1 MLNSWISKECISYQV
16 QRIVSSGWI
25 IMRHPS
31 QRCLCCW
38 CSSYIAV
45 IDRVNPLLFCSLES
59 RYRWMGETP
68 ERRCWDDQCKLPTA
82 ATNKWVWEGLTM
94 IRWGQY
100 LQFWGLINGERLIE
114 ENETVLEIF
123 KHAYI
128 DLYHVWCEIRVF
140 SMYICGALH
149 GIASAYYAGFVFF
162 DHTANTGHLHG
173 FDIIVILVR
182 SHLPVSR
189 YAHWVHPRLAAQ

>member
-1 MLNSWISKECISYQV
+1 
-16 QRIVSSGWI
+16 
-25 IMRHPS
+25 MRHPS

-68 ERRCWDDQCKLPTA
+68 ECRCWDDQCKLPTA

-100 LQFWGLINGERLIE
+100 LQFWGLIIGERLIE
-114 ENETVLEIF
+114 ENEMVLEIF
-123 KHAYI
+123 KHAYVI
-128 DLYHVWCEIRVF
+128 SCLVWNSCFFYVYLLCTSWYCLRVL
-140 SMYICGALH
+140 C
-149 GIASAYYAGFVFF
+149 
-162 DHTANTGHLHG
+162 
-173 FDIIVILVR
+173 
-182 SHLPVSR
+182 
-189 YAHWVHPRLAAQ
+189 WVGLRWSYC